1 VLVLSEAEVR
11 SLLTVDRLM
20 ERISDALIAVT
31 RGDVSVPPRV
41 AATVPDRGFTAA
53 MPGYVNGVLETK
65 LVSVF
70 PDNERRGLPSHQAV
84 IVALDAETGTPLAL
98 MDGTWIT
105 ACRTAAT
112 SALAT
117 RALARPDAEVLA
129 VIGTGVQARSH
140 VSILPHGHP
149 FREIRVAGRTPRRSR
164 QSRRRRERQRVP
176 PSPTPCAAPTSSPS
190 ARTRPS
196 AVIERRWLAAGTHVN
211 SIGYNENGGELDE
224 ATIRDGRLVVESR
237 VAFEPLPAG
246 ARELQGLEP
255 SDAVELGEILSGNR
269 RGRTSTDQITVYK
282 SMGHAA
288 EDAAAA
294 GLVLERA
301 REVEPA
307 PPWSSKGAE
316 RVGSPLGDRR

>member
-11 SLLTVDRLM
+11 SLLEVDRLM
-20 ERISDALIAVT
+20 ERISDALIAVS

-65 LVSVF
+65 LVSMF
-70 PDNERRGLPSHQAV
+70 PGNERRDLPSHQAV
-84 IVALDAETGTPLAL
+84 IVAFDPETGTPLAL
-98 MDGTWIT
+98 MDATWIT

-112 SALAT
+112 TALAT
-117 RALARPDAEVLA
+117 RALTRPGAEILA

-140 VSILPHGHP
+140 LSILPHGHH
-149 FREIRVAGRTPRRSR
+149 FREIRVAGRTPA
-164 QSRRRRERQRVP
+164 RVEAIAQE
-176 PSPTPCAAPTSSPS
+176 SGATPCATVADAVRGADVVSLCTNAPKP
-190 ARTRPS
+190 
-196 AVIERRWLAAGTHVN
+196 VIERRLIAAGTHVN
-211 SIGYNENGGELDE
+211 SIGYNESGGELDE

-246 ARELQGLEP
+246 AWELQGLDP
-255 SDAVELGEILSGNR
+255 SDAVELGEILGGNR
-269 RGRTSTDQITVYK
+269 RGRTSTDQITVFK

-301 REVEPA
+301 REIGAGATVE
-307 PPWSSKGAE
+307 
-316 RVGSPLGDRR
+316 L

>member
-20 ERISDALIAVT
+20 ERLSEALIAVS
-31 RGDVSVPPRV
+31 RGDVSIPPRV
-41 AATVPDRGFTAA
+41 AASVPERGFVAA
-53 MPGYVNGVLETK
+53 MPGYVTNVLETK
-65 LVSVF
+65 LVSLF
-70 PDNERRGLPSHQAV
+70 AGNERRGLPSHQAV
-84 IVALDAETGTPLAL
+84 IVVFDPETGTPLAL

-117 RALARPDAEVLA
+117 RVLARNDAEILA

-140 VSILPHGHP
+140 VSILPRGHA
-149 FREIRVAGRTPRRSR
+149 FGEIRVAGRTPAKVS
-164 QSRRRRERQRVP
+164 ELAEETGA
-176 PSPTPCAAPTSSPS
+176 TPCASIADAVRDADVISLCTN
-190 ARTRPS
+190 AREPL
-196 AVIERRWLAAGTHVN
+196 IQRRWLSAGAHVN
-211 SIGYNENGGELDE
+211 SVGYNEQGGELDD

-237 VAFEPLPAG
+237 VAFEPPPAG
-246 ARELQGLEP
+246 ARELQGVEP

-269 RGRTSTDQITVYK
+269 RGRTSSDQITVYK

-301 REVEPA
+301 RAVGAGVSVE
-307 PPWSSKGAE
+307 
-316 RVGSPLGDRR
+316 L

>member
-11 SLLTVDRLM
+11 SLLTFDRLM
-20 ERISDALIAVT
+20 ERISDALIAVS

-70 PDNERRGLPSHQAV
+70 PGNERRGLPSHQAV
-84 IVALDAETGTPLAL
+84 IVAFDAETGTPLAL

-129 VIGTGVQARSH
+129 VIGTGVQARAH
-140 VSILPHGHP
+140 LSILPHGHP
-149 FREIRVAGRTPRRSR
+149 FREIRVAGRTPAKVAAIAEETGATR
-164 QSRRRRERQRVP
+164 
-176 PSPTPCAAPTSSPS
+176 CATVADAVRGADVVSLCTNAAEP
-190 ARTRPS
+190 
-196 AVIERRWLAAGTHVN
+196 VIERRWLAAGTHVN
-211 SIGYNENGGELDE
+211 SIGYNEDGGELDE
-224 ATIRDGRLVVESR
+224 ATIREGRLVVESR

-255 SDAVELGEILSGNR
+255 SDADELGEILSGNR

-301 REVEPA
+301 REV
-307 PPWSSKGAE
+307 GAGASVE
-316 RVGSPLGDRR
+316 L

>member
-20 ERISDALIAVT
+20 ERISDALIAVG
-31 RGDVSVPPRV
+31 RGEVSIPPRV
-41 AATVPDRGFTAA
+41 AATVPERGFTAA
-53 MPGYVNGVLETK
+53 MPGYVSGVLETK

-70 PDNERRGLPSHQAV
+70 PGNERRGIPSHQGV
-84 IVALDAETGTPLAL
+84 IVAFDPETGTPLAL
-98 MDGTWIT
+98 LDGTWIT
-105 ACRTAAT
+105 AFRTAAT

-140 VSILPHGHP
+140 LSVLPHGHP
-149 FREIRVAGRTPRRSR
+149 FREIRVAGRTAAKVAAVA
-164 QSRRRRERQRVP
+164 QETGA
-176 PSPTPCAAPTSSPS
+176 TPCGTVAE
-190 ARTRPS
+190 
-196 AVIERRWLAAGTHVN
+196 AVRGADVVSLCTNASEPVISRRWLAAGAHVN
-211 SIGYNENGGELDE
+211 SIGYNESGGELDE
-224 ATIRDGRLVVESR
+224 ATLREGRIVVESR
-237 VAFEPLPAG
+237 VAFEPPPAG
-246 ARELQGLEP
+246 ATELQGMEP

-269 RGRTSTDQITVYK
+269 RGRTSSEQITVYK

-301 REVEPA
+301 REV
-307 PPWSSKGAE
+307 GAGASVE
-316 RVGSPLGDRR
+316 L